1 MSDKL
6 NGKHESWRSG
16 MAQLYCAG
24 YFSWYGWLGLI
35 YWKLKQRCVG
45 APSGGSFWYELFFPK
60 SSDTS
65 FKPFIELSGHVY
77 TRSKAVDCFSW
88 LTNTAGDLA
97 GQCKD

>member
-1 MSDKL
+1 
-6 NGKHESWRSG
+6 

-24 YFSWYGWLGLI
+24 YFSWYGWLG
-35 YWKLKQRCVG
+35 VG
-45 APSGGSFWYELFFPK
+45 VPSGGSFWYELFFPK

-77 TRSKAVDCFSW
+77 TRRKAVDCFSW